1 MHLTLKLRN
10 SAADRT
16 LIVSCKT
23 VDVRANGHGYY
34 VQAFKDDDA
43 VETFYVGGDDFDI
56 GYVETHGA
64 TTHIIRPR
72 TKQ

>member
-10 SAADRT
+10 TGEDRT

-23 VDVRANGHGYY
+23 VDVRANSHGYH
-34 VQAFKDDDA
+34 VTAFKEDDA
-43 VETFYVGGDDFDI
+43 IEEFHVGGNEFDI

-72 TKQ
+72 SK

>member
-10 SAADRT
+10 SADDRT

-23 VDVRANGHGYY
+23 VDVRANGHGYH
-34 VQAFKDDDA
+34 VKVFKDDDSD
-43 VETFYVGGDDFDI
+43 EEFYVGGDDFDI

-72 TKQ
+72 VQR